1 MEHPGSSPIFLVQ
14 YFPVLNVLMPISFE
28 DFPAIAMFDDTLAAS
43 STCFAVRARGRPHA
57 PRAFPAG
64 LEVSSS
70 TAYKRPWEMMWLRR
84 VLMSC
89 LDTTWYNVI
98 QADTDPEGSAT
109 FLDSAH
115 ESKFLRS
122 SQRSLGHFTMILV
135 SLAIAMV
142 AGLPWPPW
150 YAMTC
155 HDLPEPRLCFEF
167 GLELDDVTSQKA
179 MAAWPLNSDT
189 NSPGK
194 HSTHRRG

>member
-1 MEHPGSSPIFLVQ
+1 
-14 YFPVLNVLMPISFE
+14 MPISFE

-109 FLDSAH
+109 FLDSAPRVEIPKIFPEVTWPFH
-115 ESKFLRS
+115 NDVGFLGHCHGCGPAMTAMIRYDLS
-122 SQRSLGHFTMILV
+122 WPALSLGCASSSV
-135 SLAIAMV
+135 WS
-142 AGLPWPPW
+142 
-150 YAMTC
+150 
-155 HDLPEPRLCFEF
+155 
-167 GLELDDVTSQKA
+167 
-179 MAAWPLNSDT
+179 
-189 NSPGK
+189 
-194 HSTHRRG
+194 